1 MAERA
6 DRPIEQII
14 MKERYTPEELA
25 KVTGLDVDFINV
37 EIHKG
42 QLRARVIEHDII
54 DIARLDAI
62 AWLRRR
68 QGLDAT

>member
-1 MAERA
+1 MAELTTRLTISARA
-6 DRPIEQII
+6 QQALA
-14 MKERYTPEELA
+14 ELA